1 MSEFLRNILRAAR
14 AERKTI
20 ILPEGADPRIL
31 GAVKIIIEED
41 AANLILLGDKPGI
54 RSALEE
60 IEVDSSAISIINPVD
75 PDQIDSY
82 ASELYNLRKHKG
94 MTLDNARNLLKDPV
108 YFGMMML
115 KLNQAD
121 GLVAGVA
128 HSTSNIIRPALQII
142 KTYPGISIVSST
154 FFIIKDENIMLFA
167 DCGLNENPNP
177 GQLAEITLSTALTA
191 KLFGLIP
198 KIALLSYSTRGS
210 GRGKDVE
217 KMQEAVELAEKRME
231 AVYQGEY
238 LIDGELQFDAAFVP
252 AVSEIKCPDSPLKGE
267 ANIFIFPDLN
277 AGNISYKIAHRLGKT
292 DTYGPILQG
301 ISLPVNDL
309 SRGCSSEDIVAAIAI
324 TAIQAQEH
332 SAFGAM
338 F

>member
-1 MSEFLRNILRAAR
+1 MSEFLRNILRSAR

-20 ILPEGADPRIL
+20 ILPEGDDPRIL

-41 AANLILLGDKPGI
+41 AANLILLGDETGI
-54 RSALEE
+54 RSTLEE
-60 IEVDSSAISIINPVD
+60 MEVDSSAISIINPAD
-75 PDQIDSY
+75 PGRIEPY
-82 ASELYNLRKHKG
+82 AAEFYNLRKHKG
-94 MTLDNARNLLKDPV
+94 LTFENAHQLLKDPV

-115 KLNQAD
+115 KSDQAD

-142 KTYPGISIVSST
+142 KTYPGINIVSST

-167 DCGLNENPNP
+167 DCGLNENPDP
-177 GQLAEITLSTALTA
+177 EQLAEITLSTALTA
-191 KLFGLIP
+191 KLFGLTP

-210 GRGKDVE
+210 GKGKDVE
-217 KMQEAVELAEKRME
+217 NMRKATELAEKRLAE
-231 AVYQGEY
+231 VYQGEY

-267 ANIFIFPDLN
+267 ANIFIFPDLS
-277 AGNISYKIAHRLGKT
+277 AGNIAYKIAHRLGDT

-301 ISLPVNDL
+301 IARPVNDL
-309 SRGCSSEDIVAAIAI
+309 SRGCSSGDIVAAIAI
-324 TAIQAQEH
+324 TAIQAI
-332 SAFGAM
+332 S
-338 F
+338 